1 MTEKR
6 IVTLDQL
13 TLRLP
18 RHALGS
24 REAILREVTK
34 ALGTHAATS
43 VESLTVSAAPSAPGE
58 GPQALAHRV
67 GVATAAR
74 LRQGGGES

>member
-6 IVTLDQL
+6 IVTLDRL

-34 ALGTHAATS
+34 ALGAHAGGS
-43 VESLTVSAAPSAPGE
+43 IDSLTVRPAPTAEGE
-58 GPQALAHRV
+58 GPQALSHRV
-67 GVATAAR
+67 GAATAAR
-74 LRQGGGES
+74 LRQGGGGS